1 MNAMLFAY
9 LIVGAP
15 SFSIDAN
22 LATLLGLVVTSLTSI
37 ALAVING

>member
-22 LATLLGLVVTSLTSI
+22 LATLLGSS
-37 ALAVING
+37 